1 MNQQKRIGQRY
12 QVNERVLK
20 KTISASRSMAPRK
33 GKILSVE
40 KRLNKLGHVSYYY
53 RIQWDDLKSPA
64 LHAQHVLSSLA

>member
-33 GKILSVE
+33 GRILSVE
-40 KRLNKLGHVSYYY
+40 KRLNKRGHVSYYY
-53 RIQWDDLKSPA
+53 RIQWDDLKSPS